1 MRFIVL
7 RHQEEEGLGT
17 IADWLKGNGHSYFYV
32 NLFAQQRP
40 PANALMAY
48 DALVSMGGP
57 MSVNDDSRLMNTS
70 LALTADFVQAG
81 RPVLGVCLGAQAI
94 AKVTGGKVTNSAFEL
109 GFSTVSPVLTHRYF
123 STGKLSAGT
132 WDVFQWHG
140 ENFLLPQGSEPLFTG
155 SVVANQ
161 GFTLKN
167 ALALQFHN
175 ELSLAWYTMWYE
187 SLRHKFENMDQ
198 LKPPTP
204 EMPFTIL
211 QKNMFALLDA
221 WRANWG

>member
-17 IADWLKGNGHSYFYV
+17 IADWLTQNKHSFFYV
-32 NLFAQQRP
+32 NLFAGQRP

-48 DALVSMGGP
+48 DGLVSMGGP
-57 MSVNDDSRLMNTS
+57 MSVNDKTRLMMTS
-70 LALTADFVQAG
+70 LSLTTDFVQAN

-94 AKVTGGKVTNSAFEL
+94 AKVSGAAVARSVFEL
-109 GFSTVSPVLTHRYF
+109 GFGKVQPVAGHPYF
-123 STGKLSAGT
+123 AQAKLPASE

-140 ENFLLPQGSEPLFTG
+140 ENFTLPSGASHLFTG
-155 SVVANQ
+155 TEVANQ

-175 ELSLAWYTMWYE
+175 ELSRPWYTMWYE
-187 SLRHKFENMDQ
+187 SLRHKFENLDQ
-198 LKPPTP
+198 LRTP
-204 EMPFTIL
+204 ADDMPFTLL
-211 QKNMFALLDA
+211 QQNLFALLDTWQHA
-221 WRANWG
+221 W